1 MPDFPAAFKD
11 GVSASVVAGLA
22 QLGRMEEARAALT
35 VYRDLRRTDLASWEG
50 LVRRLFKDPT
60 AADHLV
66 DGLRKAGF
74 E

>member
-1 MPDFPAAFKD
+1 
-11 GVSASVVAGLA
+11 
-22 QLGRMEEARAALT
+22 MEEAAAALGHFKQ
-35 VYRDLRRTDLASWEG
+35 LRRIDRASWEG
-50 LVRRLFKDPT
+50 LVRRLFEDPT

>member
-1 MPDFPAAFKD
+1 
-11 GVSASVVAGLA
+11 
-22 QLGRMEEARAALT
+22 LT
-35 VYRDLRRTDLASWEG
+35 IYKELRRIDLASWEG
-50 LVRRLFKDPT
+50 LVRRLFKDSA